1 MTDSPGDAPA
11 APRTSASASAD
22 AMTVFDRALVR
33 RHRDRA
39 AAAFADHAFLADAV
53 GDSLIDRLR
62 DTTRRFPLAV
72 ELGCRT
78 GRLAPRLVGEN
89 GIERVVGLEASP
101 AMAARARAAGLPVAV
116 AEEDMLPLADRSVD
130 AVVSALALHWVND
143 LPGALVQVRRA
154 LRPDGLFLG
163 AMIGGDTLIEL
174 RRAILETEAELRGGA
189 SPRLSPLADL
199 RDAGALMQRAG
210 FALPVVDSE
219 TLTVDYA
226 DAFRLIADLRGMG
239 ATAAHLSR
247 DRGVPPRAFWPRVA
261 ARYHALFAE
270 PDGRIP
276 ATVEVLYLSGW
287 APDASSQQQ
296 PLRPGSAAARLA
308 DALGTAE
315 ASAGE
320 PAAPGRR
327 GKT

>member
-1 MTDSPGDAPA
+1 MT
-11 APRTSASASAD
+11 ASAD
-22 AMTVFDRALVR
+22 AMTVFDRRLVR

-39 AAAFADHAFLADAV
+39 AAGFAGHAFLADAV
-53 GDSLIDRLR
+53 GDALIDRLC
-62 DTTRRFPLAV
+62 DTTRRFPRVV

-78 GRLAPRLVGEN
+78 GRLAPRLIGRN
-89 GIERVVGLEASP
+89 GIERVIGLEAS
-101 AMAARARAAGLPVAV
+101 AGMAARAREAGLPVAV
-116 AEEDMLPLADRSVD
+116 ADEDMLPLADGVAD

-143 LPGALVQVRRA
+143 VPGALVQIRRA

-163 AMIGGDTLIEL
+163 AMVGGDTLIEL
-174 RRAILETEAELRGGA
+174 RGAVLETEAAMRGGA

-199 RDAGALMQRAG
+199 RDAAALMQRAG

-239 ATAAHLSR
+239 ATAAHLAR
-247 DRGVPPRAFWPRVA
+247 DRGVPPRDFWPRVA
-261 ARYHALFAE
+261 ERYHARHAL

-276 ATVEVLYLSGW
+276 ATVQVLYLSGW
-287 APDASSQQQ
+287 APDPERQQQ
-296 PLRPGSAAARLA
+296 PLRPGSAQARLA

-315 ASAGE
+315 TPAGD
-320 PAAPGRR
+320 AAVPHRR
-327 GKT
+327 GRS